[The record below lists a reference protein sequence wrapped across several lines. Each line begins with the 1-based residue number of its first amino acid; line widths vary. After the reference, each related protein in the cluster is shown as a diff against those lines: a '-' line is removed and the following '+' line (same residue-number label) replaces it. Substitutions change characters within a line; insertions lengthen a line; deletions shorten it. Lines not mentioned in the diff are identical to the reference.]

1 MARSPSKTA
10 RRGSGK
16 YRSTFFISLG
26 ACNNGGNSMFASLGF
41 PIRSTFF
48 TFAVGRLTEAVS
60 SVSEFP
66 VVNVTSS
73 IQ

>member
-1 MARSPSKTA
+1 
-10 RRGSGK
+10 
-16 YRSTFFISLG
+16 
-26 ACNNGGNSMFASLGF
+26 MFASLGF

-48 TFAVGRLTEAVS
+48 SFAVGRLAEAVS